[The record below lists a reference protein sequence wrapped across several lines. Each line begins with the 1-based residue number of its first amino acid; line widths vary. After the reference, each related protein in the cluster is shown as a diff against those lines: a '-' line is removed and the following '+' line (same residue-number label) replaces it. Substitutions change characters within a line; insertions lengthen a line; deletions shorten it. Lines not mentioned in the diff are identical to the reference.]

1 MNFDKAKHKF
11 CDFQT
16 FKVDE
21 LVIINK
27 IHEIK
32 NASLI
37 MCILVFLILKRP
49 QVEQGRIG
57 KAESEAR
64 LRLLRSKASEKY
76 GNVNIHQSDGHIN
89 LFCEQ
94 QNKTGNR

>member
-1 MNFDKAKHKF
+1 
-11 CDFQT
+11 
-16 FKVDE
+16 
-21 LVIINK
+21 
-27 IHEIK
+27 
-32 NASLI
+32 